1 MAKKEDID
9 TLIAD
14 LHTLDSKIGLIAQ
27 RIRTIE
33 QNQEVIGRT
42 LITLNNKF
50 REIEEKQGNGQGK
63 VQTKEI
69 DDFQT
74 KFATKQELKEIRYT
88 LDMINPLDFA
98 TLQQVRNLMDE
109 RLAKLSLTTTN
120 EKREVKEIKKPENNS
135 NLMQSI

>member
-42 LITLNNKF
+42 LITLNNRF
-50 REIEEKQGNGQGK
+50 RELEEKNADTPVKNQGGNLS
-63 VQTKEI
+63 EME
-69 DDFQT
+69 T
-74 KFATKQELKEIRYT
+74 KFATKQEIKELKYT

-98 TLQQVRNLMDE
+98 TLQQVRNLLDE
-109 RLAKLSLTTTN
+109 KLAKLSLTSAT
-120 EKREVKEIKKPENNS
+120 EKKEVKEIKKPDNNS